1 VMDLLHGCDL
11 VRYTRPGR
19 LLPEPVV
26 LRLAERIARAL
37 AHAHA
42 RGVVHRDLKPANV
55 MVDWAADRVTL
66 TDFGLAR
73 LADAE
78 RTRTGLVLGSPVYMA
93 PELLAGEA
101 ASARSDQYALG
112 VLLYQLLTGELP
124 FDALQLG
131 ELLRQVAQQAP
142 LPLQAHRPDLP
153 SDLLAPLQALIGELL
168 AKRAADRPTDGDAL
182 AARLAGL
189 QGPPS
194 GR

>member
-1 VMDLLHGCDL
+1 
-11 VRYTRPGR
+11 
-19 LLPEPVV
+19 
-26 LRLAERIARAL
+26 
-37 AHAHA
+37 
-42 RGVVHRDLKPANV
+42 
-55 MVDWAADRVTL
+55 
-66 TDFGLAR
+66 
-73 LADAE
+73 
-78 RTRTGLVLGSPVYMA
+78 
-93 PELLAGEA
+93 
-101 ASARSDQYALG
+101 
-112 VLLYQLLTGELP
+112 
-124 FDALQLG
+124 LQLG